1 MVGGEDESYNKLS
14 TVEILDDQ
22 SNEWRE
28 GPEVPLAIDAAKMVE
43 DKDGG
48 VVLVGGSAL
57 SGALDT
63 LFQLRHGMEGAE
75 WVEMTQKLKSARNRH
90 VAFLVPDHIAE
101 CH

>member
-1 MVGGEDESYNKLS
+1 LS
-14 TVEILDDQ
+14 TVEILDDEQ

-28 GPEVPLAIDAAKMVE
+28 GPELPFAIDAAKMVE

-48 VVLVGGSAL
+48 VVLVGGSAS

-63 LFQLRHGMEGAE
+63 LFQLRHGGEGVE
-75 WVEMTQKLKSARNRH
+75 WVEMEQKLKSPRNRH